1 MPPKR
6 RCSCKQHLYCS
17 TLFPDDEEIVQRL
30 SDKKIRV
37 KVINFLMKREFI
49 FPHSTFLCNLCV
61 KFAEQCLQHEDDT
74 EEAARKKKFS
84 IVEYFEEFLQAVSCN
99 KLTSDRLSSLS
110 YALGNIL
117 VSSK

>member
-1 MPPKR
+1 MPPKQ

-17 TLFPDDEEIVQRL
+17 TLFPDDEKIVQRF
-30 SDKKIRV
+30 SDKKIRL

-61 KFAEQCLQHEDDT
+61 KFAEQCLQREDDT

-99 KLTSDRLSSLS
+99 KLTSDQLSSLS

-117 VSSK
+117 ISSK